1 MAAVAAA
8 RVWFGALAWVIAKAI
23 PRAPQQAHT
32 EPARGVG
39 PVGAPAPG
47 GNPGREERRGRGA
60 GEEHLPR
67 RADEGAG
74 GAPSARPK
82 LGLRETEEETGNR
95 FILSTIRQKVFDKQA
110 REGLR
115 GRPLWKG
122 FRVLGPARPRPQG
135 VEVQL
140 ERAAH
145 GVAHGGKPSARRVRE
160 TGVRTKRK
168 RLASLA
174 ERGARAGATRADEA
188 PGRGC

>member
-1 MAAVAAA
+1 M
-8 RVWFGALAWVIAKAI
+8 
-23 PRAPQQAHT
+23 
-32 EPARGVG
+32 
-39 PVGAPAPG
+39 
-47 GNPGREERRGRGA
+47 
-60 GEEHLPR
+60 
-67 RADEGAG
+67 DEGAG

-122 FRVLGPARPRPQG
+122 FRVLGPARPRPQS

-140 ERAAH
+140 GRAAH

>member
-1 MAAVAAA
+1 MATVGRTRRGGGLAVCLRVRSQPGRVGELPDDGRRERRCCRACRGGRTRGPEGHRPQGPSLGCTRQRRRRETGSYSARYGKRSSTNKPA
-8 RVWFGALAWVIAKAI
+8 RVCEDD
-23 PRAPQQAHT
+23 RS
-32 EPARGVG
+32 
-39 PVGAPAPG
+39 
-47 GNPGREERRGRGA
+47 GRG
-60 GEEHLPR
+60 
-67 RADEGAG
+67 
-74 GAPSARPK
+74 S
-82 LGLRETEEETGNR
+82 
-95 FILSTIRQKVFDKQA
+95 VCW
-110 REGLR
+110 
-115 GRPLWKG
+115 GRLDPD
-122 FRVLGPARPRPQG
+122 PQG